1 MSNHIDRFHAALLV
15 VAGHGNIKQRLTV
28 AFEEHLSLVEDEELP
43 VAVREDFA
51 ELKSLV
57 TGVEP
62 LNGEGRIRATVRKM
76 SVPEAD
82 RCAHSL
88 VELYGRVIRLGD
100 REDEVVPLNI
110 GEPTGIPAFLLKSA
124 SS

>member
-1 MSNHIDRFHAALLV
+1 
-15 VAGHGNIKQRLTV
+15 
-28 AFEEHLSLVEDEELP
+28 
-43 VAVREDFA
+43 
-51 ELKSLV
+51 
-57 TGVEP
+57 
-62 LNGEGRIRATVRKM
+62 M

>member
-1 MSNHIDRFHAALLV
+1 MSNHVDRFHAAVLV
-15 VAGHGNIKQRLTV
+15 VAGHGNIKQRLIG
-28 AFEEHLSLVEDEELP
+28 AFEEHLSVVEDEELP
-43 VAVREDFA
+43 VAIREEFA

-82 RCAHSL
+82 RCAHGL
-88 VELYGRVIRLGD
+88 IELYSRLV
-100 REDEVVPLNI
+100 RMEDKEEEVVPLNI
-110 GEPTGIPAFLLKSA
+110 GEPTGVPAFLLKSA

>member
-1 MSNHIDRFHAALLV
+1 MSNHIDRFHAAMLA
-15 VAGHGNIKQRLTV
+15 VAGHGNVKQRLIG
-28 AFEEHLSLVEDEELP
+28 AFEEHLSVIEDEELP
-43 VAVREDFA
+43 VAVREEFA

-82 RCAHSL
+82 RCAHAL
-88 VELYGRVIRLGD
+88 VELYSRVVRSTD
-100 REDEVVPLNI
+100 RDEEVVPLNI
-110 GEPTGIPAFLLKSA
+110 GEPTGIPSFLLKSA